1 MKKAKSRISAGS
13 IFHMITLLNNRNV
26 LLHFLAILFF
36 IVICSL
42 NTGYSQNKTIPGKLT
57 VLYPTLINL
66 AVEWE
71 IQGDDNL
78 NGVVNVS
85 YREKGS
91 RDWKKGMPLF
101 RVPEGRNLQFS
112 WKNKHSGSIFDLR
125 PDTEYEIKLTLKDPD
140 GGAEERIVR
149 SRTRKVP
156 AIDSYC
162 EIINIKPGIYD
173 TLKAK
178 SGTSA
183 RPVVYTCE
191 GGEASYRYIDLKNK
205 QWVYIKGLKVENLN
219 PEGIGIQLNGAANCM
234 VAGCT
239 INSVYGIV
247 AYKPGA
253 ENCYICDNIIT
264 GTCVWTNEAMGAHGA
279 NIGEGIEM
287 TGPGNVICFNRVT
300 GFRDCISTMEDQHV
314 VNQTCIDIYNNDI
327 YRGVDDAIEA
337 DFCFSNCRIFRNR
350 ITNCFVGL
358 SSQPGLGG
366 PNYFFRNSMY
376 NIIHGGFKL
385 KRFSQGDVVMHNTV
399 IKVGAG
405 LSGNDTMDYV
415 WFRNNLAIGGPTGG
429 VNWGDYGAGRP
440 WAAEIVKPGKHCSFD
455 YDAVGVFGVP
465 YIAMIGS
472 RNFSEVEKN
481 GIERIEL
488 DETFGNVPFPNPPVP
503 ERSAQILMPVRGSV
517 VIDKGLVINN
527 INDDLK
533 GSGPDIGAYELGA
546 EIPHY
551 GPRISIAVGSYRPP
565 LFFRED
571 WKEIPA
577 ATPVTQEHVSN
588 KDLVMSLHGPGC
600 DSIKKS
606 HHDRPDDDP
615 YYIWSGLCTGNW
627 AVTLKNPA
635 LYADLTGYS
644 KIIWRSKQSGLR
656 ELRLVL
662 KLADGTW
669 LVSKEGDGMSKD
681 WRIKEFNLADLSW
694 FRLDIENVIEGEQV
708 IGPDL
713 SKVDEIGFTD
723 LMRGGQSIA
732 CSRLDWIEVYAKPV
746 MR

>member
-1 MKKAKSRISAGS
+1 MKKTKSKISADS
-13 IFHMITLLNNRNV
+13 FFLKITLLINRNI
-26 LLHFLAILFF
+26 LLCFLILFF
-36 IVICSL
+36 IVICSV
-42 NTGYSQNKTIPGKLT
+42 NPGYSQNKTIPGKLT
-57 VLYPTLINL
+57 VLYPTLTNL

-71 IQGDDNL
+71 IQGDENL

-91 RDWKKGMPLF
+91 RDWNKGMPLF

-156 AIDSYC
+156 VIDGNC
-162 EIINIKPGIYD
+162 EIININPGRYD
-173 TLKAK
+173 TLRTR

-183 RPVVYTCE
+183 KPVVYTCG
-191 GGEASYRYIDLKNK
+191 GGEAVYRYVDLKNK
-205 QWVYIKGLKVENLN
+205 KWVYIKGLKVENLN
-219 PEGIGIQLNGAANCM
+219 PEGIGVQLNGAANCM

-314 VNQTCIDIYNNDI
+314 VDQTCIDIYNNDI

-385 KRFSQGDVVMHNTV
+385 KRFSRGDVVMHNTV

-405 LSGNDTMDYV
+405 LNGNDTMDYV

-440 WAAEIVKPGKHCSFD
+440 WAAEIVRTGKHCSFD

-465 YIAMIGS
+465 YKAMIGS

-503 ERSAQILMPVRGSV
+503 ERGSQILMPVRGAV

-527 INDDLK
+527 INDDFK

-551 GPRISIAVGSYRPP
+551 GPRIPIATGAYRPS

-588 KDLVMSLHGPGC
+588 KDLVLSLYGPGC

-635 LYADLTGYS
+635 FFADLTGYS

-656 ELRLVL
+656 ELRIIL
-662 KLADGTW
+662 KLSDGSW
-669 LVSKEGDGMSKD
+669 LISKESDGMSND
-681 WRIKEFNLADLSW
+681 WRIKEFNLADLNW

-708 IGPDL
+708 FGPDL

-732 CSRLDWIEVYAKPV
+732 CSRLDWIELYAKPV
-746 MR
+746 LR